1 MIIQQVKNEFKKT
14 ITLPHIILWSIIILL
29 FPAIK
34 YIQIINGYVFY
45 RQLDVF
51 LRVNSDFIPL
61 LFPLLMILVFAAN
74 FIGEQKDN
82 YLTYVCPRIP
92 LNKYFYSK
100 LIVNGCLTFIVAF
113 LMVFIPFVFIMYL
126 EPLLNI
132 TQLENPNG
140 NSIPVTTFEQLLEAG
155 TLTYGIVYSIWIGI
169 NGMLYASFGLLLL
182 MLSKKPLMALSFP
195 FIYYLIFDFMIQTFG
210 FVQFSPSATL
220 FPFAIAQQPLWTVLI
235 PFGLLL
241 IINIT
246 LVFLV
251 RTKVNDSY
259 E

>member
-1 MIIQQVKNEFKKT
+1 MIFQQVKNEFKKT
-14 ITLPHIILWSIIILL
+14 ITLPHILLWTIFILL
-29 FPAIK
+29 LPTIK

-45 RQLDVF
+45 RQLDIF

-61 LFPLLMILVFAAN
+61 LFPLLVILVYTTN
-74 FIGEQKDN
+74 FIGEQKNN

-100 LIVNGCLTFIVAF
+100 LIVNGCLSFTVAF
-113 LMVFIPFVFIMYL
+113 LMIFIPFVFIMYI

-132 TQLENPNG
+132 TQLDNPNG
-140 NSIPVTTFEQLLEAG
+140 NSIPVTTFEQLLVAG
-155 TLTYGIVYSIWIGI
+155 TLTYGVVYSLWIGI

-182 MLSKKPLMALSFP
+182 MLSKKPLIALSFP
-195 FIYYLIFDFMIQTFG
+195 FIYYLVFDFITQVLGAF
-210 FVQFSPSATL
+210 QFSPSATL
-220 FPFAIAQQPLWTVLI
+220 FPIAISQQPLWTVLI

-241 IINIT
+241 IINII
-246 LVFLV
+246 LVLLV
-251 RTKVNDSY
+251 RKKVNDSY